1 MLKHLKSLI
10 VGAVFVIALTPSK
23 ALAFEPFEIIKR
35 MIQINN
41 VNNTIKN
48 TDFSKELEQI
58 GIKSVENIGKQ
69 YQISKAEKQWAEH
82 KNRLTN
88 R

>member
-1 MLKHLKSLI
+1 VI
-10 VGAVFVIALTPSK
+10 VIALTPTS
-23 ALAFEPFEIIKR
+23 ALALEPLEIIKR
-35 MIQINN
+35 LIQINN
-41 VNNTIKN
+41 INNTIQN
-48 TDFSKELEQI
+48 TDFSKEIEII

>member
-1 MLKHLKSLI
+1 LLKHLKSLI
-10 VGAVFVIALTPSK
+10 VGAVFVIALTPTS
-23 ALAFEPFEIIKR
+23 ALALEPLEIIKR
-35 MIQINN
+35 LIQINN
-41 VNNTIKN
+41 INNTIQN
-48 TDFSKELEQI
+48 TDFPKEIENI

>member
-10 VGAVFVIALTPSK
+10 VGAVIVIALTPTS
-23 ALAFEPFEIIKR
+23 ALALEPLEIIKR
-35 MIQINN
+35 LIQINN
-41 VNNTIKN
+41 INNTIQN
-48 TDFSKELEQI
+48 TDFSKEIEII

>member
-1 MLKHLKSLI
+1 LLKHLKSLI
-10 VGAVFVIALTPSK
+10 VGAVIVIALTPTS
-23 ALAFEPFEIIKR
+23 ALALEPLEIIKR
-35 MIQINN
+35 LIQINN
-41 VNNTIKN
+41 INNTIQN
-48 TDFSKELEQI
+48 TDFSKEIEII